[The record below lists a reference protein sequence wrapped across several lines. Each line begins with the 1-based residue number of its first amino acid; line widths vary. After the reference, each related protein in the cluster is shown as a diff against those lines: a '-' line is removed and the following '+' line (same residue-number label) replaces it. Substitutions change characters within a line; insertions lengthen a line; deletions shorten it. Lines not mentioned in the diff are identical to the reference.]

1 MLFCV
6 SCLFF
11 IVDEK
16 RSHSDDEISL
26 PLCCQSA
33 SGETEDPAAKT
44 GQSNGYFVQQI
55 VANLESSFLLDVV

>member
-6 SCLFF
+6 LCLFF

-16 RSHSDDEISL
+16 WSHSDDEISL
-26 PLCCQSA
+26 PLSCQSA

-44 GQSNGYFVQQI
+44 GQSNCHIVQQI
-55 VANLESSFLLDVV
+55 VASLESSFLLDVV